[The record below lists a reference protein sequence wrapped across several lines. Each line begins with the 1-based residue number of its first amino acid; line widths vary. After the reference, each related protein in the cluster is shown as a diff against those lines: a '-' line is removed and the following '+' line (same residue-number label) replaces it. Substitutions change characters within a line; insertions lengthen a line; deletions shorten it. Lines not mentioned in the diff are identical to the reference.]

1 MFAYPK
7 QTELNR
13 LVPKTKIYAHARLSK
28 SVRDLFVSCL
38 DEITWKNKISPE
50 TIRLPA
56 KGGINEIEVFELSAR
71 SSDLG
76 WEIIDA
82 IDRAIPLPILF
93 QITHAGKIRFAATY
107 KRPSVSD
114 SNKWVVEGRF
124 MTTPQ
129 KIEDTRLPL
138 PVSLDLESLYR
149 KLVQAHIPLPARAGE
164 TTSALISRFQEIETK
179 RREHQLTEAKLRKEP
194 QFNKKV
200 QLNAQLRSLSQA
212 LDQLTRL

>member
-38 DEITWKNKISPE
+38 DEIIWKNKISPE

-93 QITHAGKIRFAATY
+93 QITHAGNIRFAATY
-107 KRPSVSD
+107 KRPSESD
-114 SNKWVVEGRF
+114 SNKWVIEGRF

-129 KIEDTRLPL
+129 KIDDTRLPL
-138 PVSLDLESLYR
+138 PVSLDLDSLYR
-149 KLVQAHIPLPARAGE
+149 KLVQAHIPLPARDGE
-164 TTSALISRFQEIETK
+164 TTSTLISRFQEIETK
-179 RREHQLTEAKLRKEP
+179 RREYKQIEAQIKREL

-200 QLNAQLRSLSQA
+200 QLNSQLRSLSQD
-212 LDQLTRL
+212 LGNLTKI